1 MESIY
6 KKVNEGGPYDERER
20 VSYLHK
26 KLVPEPVIIMVEWE
40 KYSIP

>member
-6 KKVNEGGPYDERER
+6 KKVSEGGPYDEREKFL
-20 VSYLHK
+20 YLND
-26 KLVPEPVIIMVEWE
+26 KLVPERVIIMVEWE